1 MEQFL
6 GIPVKWALNII
17 DYRTVMAGLYKRD
30 NRADLENVA
39 REAFKYRADDCQCED
54 YGAEDYLYLLELVLD
69 NRGSVVQVLDGEC
82 QDGEAYRDENGDV
95 IFLYKELRFE
105 NKEQLM
111 LWAVGVLVSLGVYAM
126 DDAV

>member
-30 NRADLENVA
+30 NRFDLENVA

-54 YGAEDYLYLLELVLD
+54 YGADDYLHLLELVLD
-69 NRGSVVQVLDGEC
+69 KGGSVVQVIDGEE
-82 QDGEAYRDENGDV
+82 QDGEAYRDKDGDV
-95 IFLYKELRFE
+95 IFMYRELRFE
-105 NKEQLM
+105 NKERLM
-111 LWAVGVLVSLGVYAM
+111 LWAVGVLVSLGVYTM
-126 DDAV
+126 EDAV